1 MRINKF
7 FAENDINID
16 INNDDDFIHIIF
28 KKLDILKR
36 QIRRHLLLLQ
46 LMKKII
52 FVIIEKLSFLVE
64 KEKDRRQ
71 RKRIKRLT

>member
-28 KKLDILKR
+28 KKLDIFKR
-36 QIRRHLLLLQ
+36 QIRHHLFLLQ
-46 LMKKII
+46 LIKKS
-52 FVIIEKLSFLVE
+52 FSLIIEKLSFLAE

-71 RKRIKRLT
+71 RKRIK